1 MATRKRKLPDKRKS
15 ARKEPGFFVLA
26 AKASMRIVARN
37 PSVVMCTLGFVVVL
51 GCVTANA
58 FWYQPGRHP
67 SPILRT
73 RDPHDFSAM
82 LGFNTS
88 PAIKPHPDDV
98 TTFLIQ
104 RQDTSAP
111 PVAPP
116 APQQAQQQAQPQVQ
130 QLAPPAVSDDSQTIL
145 SIQSQLAR
153 LGFYNGPLNGRRDS
167 QTDAAIQ
174 AYQQQ
179 VGLTA
184 TAQPSDDLL
193 NVLAADNGAANA
205 PAAVPVAATVHPLE
219 RPTMVAS
226 SGEEALDPVAAA
238 IRNAEKN
245 GATPPAT
252 KASMRTVAAPVPRV
266 PVGEAVNREIASR
279 DHASHA
285 MPLQPVGS
293 TAGPALV
300 MDIQRGLINVS
311 YTGITVDGVVGEKT
325 KAAIRHFQRHYRLP
339 ETGEPDMAVLKT
351 LKSIG
356 AL

>member
-15 ARKEPGFFVLA
+15 APKEPGFAVLA
-26 AKASMRIVARN
+26 AKASMRLVARN
-37 PSVVMCTLGFVVVL
+37 PAAVTCTLGFLVVL

-67 SPILRT
+67 SPFLRT

-104 RQDTSAP
+104 RQDTSTQPAT
-111 PVAPP
+111 AP
-116 APQQAQQQAQPQVQ
+116 APQQAKPQVQ
-130 QLAPPAVSDDSQTIL
+130 QFAPPAASDDSQIIL
-145 SIQSQLAR
+145 SIQTQLAR
-153 LGFYNGPLNGRRDS
+153 LGFYHGPLNGRRDA

-179 VGLTA
+179 VGLTES
-184 TAQPSDDLL
+184 AQPSDDLL
-193 NVLAADNGAANA
+193 NVLAADKG
-205 PAAVPVAATVHPLE
+205 PTDTPTAATVHPLE
-219 RPTMVAS
+219 RPTVVKL
-226 SGEEALDPVAAA
+226 SGDEGIDPVAAA
-238 IRNAEKN
+238 IRSAEKN
-245 GATPPAT
+245 GVTPPAT
-252 KASMRTVAAPVPRV
+252 KASIRTAAVPVPRV
-266 PVGEAVNREIASR
+266 AVGAPANR
-279 DHASHA
+279 DQASHSI
-285 MPLQPVGS
+285 PPEPVAASVG
-293 TAGPALV
+293 TIAGPSLV
-300 MDIQRGLINVS
+300 MDIQRGLINVA